1 MRFEEDIV
9 LKNGLVSVVMP
20 VYNCADCITETVRS
34 LQAQTYEN
42 WELVAVDDCS
52 TDNSAEVVKALAA
65 EDGRI
70 RYLRLEQNSGA
81 AVARTMAMENAEGEF
96 IAFLDS
102 DDLWHPEKL
111 EKQITFMKENDYAF
125 TCTSYEHIDEN
136 GAPLGKVVKCIPKT
150 SYNRLLLD
158 CPVGNST
165 VVYSVA
171 KMGKFTVPNI
181 RKRNDYALWLKM
193 LKVEPFVY
201 GLPEVLMSY
210 RIRSNSISR
219 NKFKLVKYQWR
230 VYRELEHLSVL
241 RSAFHVC
248 YWGFIKVFHLK

>member
-1 MRFEEDIV
+1 M
-9 LKNGLVSVVMP
+9 KSGLVSVVMP
-20 VYNCADCITETVRS
+20 VYNCEDCITETIRS
-34 LQAQTYEN
+34 LQAQTYTE

-52 TDNSAEVVKALAA
+52 TDGSRDVIAQLAD
-65 EDGRI
+65 EDNRI
-70 RYLRLEQNSGA
+70 RYIPLDTNSGA
-81 AVARTMAMENAEGEF
+81 AVARTVAMEKSEGEF

-111 EKQITFMKENDYAF
+111 EKQIRFMRENNYAF
-125 TCTSYEHIDEN
+125 TCTSYEHINEQ
-136 GAPLGKVVKCIPKT
+136 GETLGKVVRSIPKT

-165 VVYSVA
+165 VMYNVA

-193 LKVEPFVY
+193 LKKEPFVY
-201 GLPEVLMSY
+201 GLPDVLMYY

-219 NKFKLVKYQWR
+219 NKFKLVKYQWF

-241 RSAFHVC
+241 RSAFHVA

>member
-1 MRFEEDIV
+1 MET
-9 LKNGLVSVVMP
+9 GLISVVMP

-34 LQAQTYEN
+34 LQAQSYEN

-52 TDNSAEVVKALAA
+52 TDNSREVLTALAN
-65 EDGRI
+65 EDPRI
-70 RYLRLEQNSGA
+70 RYFRLETNSGA
-81 AVARTMAMENAEGEF
+81 AVARTTAMEHANGEF

-102 DDLWHPEKL
+102 DDLWHPQKL
-111 EKQITFMKENDYAF
+111 EKQLAFMRENDYAF
-125 TCTSYEHIDEN
+125 SCTSYEHINEN
-136 GAPLGKVVKCIPKT
+136 GESLGKVVRSIPKT

-158 CPVGNST
+158 CPVGNSS
-165 VVYSVA
+165 VMYSVA

-193 LKVEPFVY
+193 LKVEPYVY
-201 GLPEVLMSY
+201 GLPEVLMYY

-219 NKFKLVKYQWR
+219 NKFKLVKYQWH
-230 VYRELEHLSVL
+230 VYRKLEHLNVF